1 MAAPWLSVVIPT
13 YNEAANIGPLLT
25 ALKATMG
32 TIPVEYVVVDDDS
45 RDGTPAA
52 AAAAAPEARVIVRTD
67 EKGLATAVVR
77 GMREAKGTY
86 VAVMDA
92 DFQHPPAAVLSMLEK
107 ALDEDADLVIGSRY
121 AAGGSQGNFGPARRA
136 ISWGAGLIGRLALP
150 PVRRFGLTD
159 PMSGLFLVR
168 RDKVDADALRP
179 AGYKILLEVL
189 GRSPLE
195 RVVEVGYQFQDRRG
209 GESKLGAG
217 VMWQYLT
224 HAVGLGLAHPDNRR
238 MGRFALVGLTGVVVN
253 LAILW
258 LLHGRL
264 GLHDLIAVP
273 IAVEASI
280 LSNFLLNDRFTFQ
293 DRQRGHMARRLLQFN
308 LVSLTA
314 LVVNLV
320 AYTIFNEGMG
330 IHYLAAEAL
339 AIVVAFGA
347 NYAGNLHWTYGLEGG
362 FTLRRAGRRA
372 LPYLPVFLIAG
383 AAAFVYIHDID
394 RVNEIYFD
402 EHYYVSVARQM
413 DNGIWEDPCWTG
425 DGLNHRP
432 LNYEHPP
439 LAKLLIYWSVKD
451 LDTDHAVFEG
461 CRSPD
466 DSNAADPP
474 CNLVEHGEVVSTH
487 ESRKACYDAFTAR
500 AKSEGNPV
508 AWRLPSALLGV
519 AAVLFAGLAA
529 QRIFQSHFAGGLAAA
544 LVLMDTM
551 VFTSARLA
559 ILDIFCAGFT
569 MAAVWAATFPSK
581 KGIFWTATLL
591 GLAFA
596 CKYSVLFAGP
606 AILILVLWTH
616 RRAGLLTRR
625 RFDLSFVLFPLMALV
640 VWVASYWPWWIRWV
654 PARGVAWSAQHWFE
668 IQKAAF
674 SWGTGGYQTHPYASP
689 PIEWFAQVRPTWY
702 YHIWGLPDGKEGWVY
717 AVGNPVLW
725 WLGAAVALAALMWVP
740 ARLVAGWRPRWLL
753 GAALMA
759 LRGLAAATL
768 AAVLLVEGS
777 AVAFIDGS
785 GGDAATAFGL
795 GLGIL
800 LWAVCVGAL
809 AFLVYRRLEWARVA
823 SAILSGVG
831 VALSLLLLFQ
841 GRSSAFALG
850 GLAADLLLLVLL
862 MAPDRRSDARRPF
875 LEFRSLSPAQQ
886 ALAVAALL
894 PAAAYAGFFLVD
906 RVTFLFYMTLIVPL
920 LCLPLAGYLASAWS
934 RGPNERVT
942 VAIAVLAVL
951 AAFVYYHP
959 VAASV
964 PIDPAHFHRIM
975 GTVPWMQ
982 E

>member
-1 MAAPWLSVVIPT
+1 MAVPWLSVVIPT

-25 ALKATMG
+25 ALRATLG

-45 RDGTPAA
+45 KDGTPAA
-52 AAAAAPEARVIVRTD
+52 ALAAAPEARVIVRKG
-67 EKGLATAVVR
+67 ERGLATAVVR
-77 GMREAKGTY
+77 GLREAQGTY

-92 DFQHPPAAVLSMLEK
+92 DFQHPPSAILAMLEK

-121 AAGGSQGNFGPARRA
+121 AVGGSQGNFGPARRA

-168 RDKVDADALRP
+168 RDKVDAGALRP

-195 RVVEVGYQFQDRRG
+195 RVVEVGYRFQDRRG

-238 MGRFALVGLTGVVVN
+238 IGNFALVGLTGVVVN

-258 LLHGRL
+258 LLHGQL
-264 GLHDLIAVP
+264 GLNDLVAVP

-280 LSNFLLNDRFTFQ
+280 LSNFLLNDRFTFK
-293 DRQRGHMARRLLQFN
+293 DRQRGHAAKRLLQFN
-308 LVSLTA
+308 LVSLLA

-320 AYTIFNEGMG
+320 AYTTFNEGMG
-330 IHYLAAEAL
+330 IHYLVAEAL
-339 AIVVAFGA
+339 AIIVAFGA
-347 NYAGNLHWTYGLEGG
+347 NYAGNLHWTYGIEGG
-362 FTLRRAGRRA
+362 FTLRRAGRAA
-372 LPYLPVFLIAG
+372 LPFAPVLLIAG

-394 RVNEIYFD
+394 RVNEVYFD

-413 DNGIWEDPCWTG
+413 DNGIWEDPCWMG
-425 DGLNHRP
+425 EQNHRP

-439 LAKLLIYWSVKD
+439 LAKLLIYWSVKE
-451 LDTDHAVFEG
+451 LDTDHAVFTG

-466 DSNAADPP
+466 STDTVDPP
-474 CNLVEHGEVVSTH
+474 CELVEHGEVLSTH
-487 ESRKACYDAFTAR
+487 DTRKACYDAFTAR
-500 AKSEGNPV
+500 AKEQGSPL

-529 QRIFQSHFAGGLAAA
+529 QRIFQSNLAGALAAA
-544 LVLMDTM
+544 LLLMDTL

-559 ILDIFCAGFT
+559 ILDIFAAGFT

-606 AILILVLWTH
+606 AVLALVLWSH
-616 RRAGLLTRR
+616 HRAGRLTRR
-625 RFDLSFVLFPLMALV
+625 RFDLSFVLFALV
-640 VWVASYWPWWIRWV
+640 PLVIWVATYWPWWALWV
-654 PARGVAWSAQHWFE
+654 PESGLSWSIQHWFE

-689 PIEWFAQVRPTWY
+689 PIEWFAQVKPTWY

-717 AVGNPVLW
+717 AVGNPLLW
-725 WLGAAVALAALMWVP
+725 WLGALVALGAVLSVP
-740 ARLVAGWRPRWLL
+740 LRWLL
-753 GAALMA
+753 A
-759 LRGLAAATL
+759 LRAG
-768 AAVLLVEGS
+768 
-777 AVAFIDGS
+777 
-785 GGDAATAFGL
+785 
-795 GLGIL
+795 
-800 LWAVCVGAL
+800 WAHPL
-809 AFLVYRRLEWARVA
+809 RHART
-823 SAILSGVG
+823 
-831 VALSLLLLFQ
+831 
-841 GRSSAFALG
+841 
-850 GLAADLLLLVLL
+850 
-862 MAPDRRSDARRPF
+862 
-875 LEFRSLSPAQQ
+875 LSPTRQ
-886 ALAVAALL
+886 ALAMTALL
-894 PAAAYAGFFLVD
+894 PLAAYAGFFLVD
-906 RVTFLFYMTLIVPL
+906 RVTFLFYMTLVVPL
-920 LCLPLAGYLASAWS
+920 LCLPLAGYLASVWEQGVGGKA
-934 RGPNERVT
+934 T
-942 VAIAVLAVL
+942 VAVLVLAIL
-951 AAFVYYHP
+951 ASFVYYHP
-959 VAASV
+959 VAASI
-964 PIDPAHFHRIM
+964 PIDPERFHRIM
-975 GTVPWMQ
+975 GTLPWMQ